1 VRNGLS
7 ETLPY
12 VAVNTSFA
20 ARGDCKVCSPGGFF
34 FFFGPGVT
42 SVKVN
47 TFKWDEAGRRSCP
60 KAQSS
65 LSAASDRN
73 HLDL

>member
-1 VRNGLS
+1 MDSQKLCLMWLS
-7 ETLPY
+7 TLLLLP
-12 VAVNTSFA
+12 VVTARSAVL
-20 ARGDCKVCSPGGFF
+20 VVFF